1 MQSTASIKN
10 ITKKFEKSEQSLS
23 GRNVSKHNL
32 KKEDEK
38 PEFLKLNSKPVS
50 ERKNEKHGNNQKFLK
65 QQLRPAVGRR
75 EEHEHT
81 KTNICATGTKEKL
94 YITKPPISSNKP
106 TSSNKRNNLNKPVTE
121 GKGEG
126 ECIKKTTVCNN
137 SSIANKFSR
146 DYLQNINER
155 VFKVNQDH
163 TDQSTEISRDGKNS
177 AKFNVAFFENIMK
190 ENESS
195 IKISKSN
202 KPKTLTTAAHEIDNN
217 LNENETKIGS
227 VFSNFTPTNNF
238 FSKSPNETVTCIDL
252 HRTCLMSKIDG
263 PTKKAIYEDVTE
275 VILNE
280 TSSLYENEHSKKLSN
295 IDTSDPNSVVNE
307 DVYDDVDHSTQDLKQ
322 VLSNPKNQS
331 IAENYVHNDVTFSVN
346 VKRQKNEGMMD
357 DSPTSLELP
366 AKPDKSFLSLNKD
379 QYAIPLGLEKWLQVV
394 LAKNK
399 HRLKTIVNFIPQQVP
414 VVIRTNKPTF
424 RRSFKAEEQEEMPG
438 LLKAKCRRVC

>member
-23 GRNVSKHNL
+23 DRNVSKHNL

-65 QQLRPAVGRR
+65 QKLRPAVGRR
-75 EEHEHT
+75 EEHEHA
-81 KTNICATGTKEKL
+81 KTNICATGTKEKP

-106 TSSNKRNNLNKPVTE
+106 TSSSKRNNLKKPVTE

-126 ECIKKTTVCNN
+126 ECIKKTNVCNN
-137 SSIANKFSR
+137 SSIANRFSR
-146 DYLQNINER
+146 DYLQNNNER

-163 TDQSTEISRDGKNS
+163 TEQSTEISRDGKNS
-177 AKFNVAFFENIMK
+177 AKFNVMFFENIMK

-202 KPKTLTTAAHEIDNN
+202 KPKTY
-217 LNENETKIGS
+217 
-227 VFSNFTPTNNF
+227 
-238 FSKSPNETVTCIDL
+238 L

-263 PTKKAIYEDVTE
+263 PTKKVIYEDVTE
-275 VILNE
+275 VILNK

-295 IDTSDPNSVVNE
+295 IDTSDTNSVVNE

-357 DSPTSLELP
+357 DSLTSLELP
-366 AKPDKSFLSLNKD
+366 AKPDKSFLPLNKD

-424 RRSFKAEEQEEMPG
+424 RRSFKAEKQEEMSG
-438 LLKAKCRRVC
+438 LLKAKCRRVY